1 MPRVPKNS
9 PQSVVEPV
17 PYEQD
22 PLPDPHDV
30 DEEMIA
36 DAALEESLTALDE
49 QLGANVGDAQVKI
62 YRQDARTKKLAYLYT
77 QTVPEFLESGM
88 DTLRDNY
95 GSGDYAVRVYL
106 NGRLH
111 THRIV
116 SVEIARG
123 VSPKLDGVPRAA
135 GANDF
140 AGAIMQ
146 AMAQMSAE
154 VQNTVRQIAEQ
165 NRPQSMQD
173 RLQELKLLRDVFGS
187 QQPAQPAHGTTIDE
201 FLKMLELA
209 KTLVPREGG
218 QSDLAAFADIAKPL
232 IGQLAMAKA
241 NAPAPALV
249 SMPAESASTQ
259 SQPDIVAL
267 GQILRSAMIAGAD
280 VAPYGE
286 MLLDTV
292 GEEQAAAL
300 LDAPQ
305 WFEALCQFIPEAA
318 TRRPWCEQLRE
329 HVRQALTDESVS
341 DTTTIKP
348 AT

>member
-1 MPRVPKNS
+1 MPRAPKNPS
-9 PQSVVEPV
+9 ESAAVH
-17 PYEQD
+17 EQLPPDRD
-22 PLPDPHDV
+22 PLPDPND
-30 DEEMIA
+30 DEWVA
-36 DAALEESLTALDE
+36 DAALEDSLIALDE
-49 QLGANVGDAQVKI
+49 QLGANAANAQVKI
-62 YRQDARTKKLAYLYT
+62 YRQDPRSKKLAYLYT

-88 DTLRDNY
+88 DTVRDGY

-116 SVEIARG
+116 SVESARG
-123 VSPKLDGVPRAA
+123 VVTRLDGVSRAPA
-135 GANDF
+135 GNDF
-140 AGAIMQ
+140 ASAIMT

-218 QSDLAAFADIAKPL
+218 SDLAAFADIAKPL
-232 IGQLAMAKA
+232 IGHLAMAKTA
-241 NAPAPALV
+241 QNPVPIISAPAQPE
-249 SMPAESASTQ
+249 PSA
-259 SQPDIVAL
+259 QPDVVAV
-267 GQILRSAMIAGAD
+267 GQILRSAMIANAD
-280 VAPYGE
+280 PAPYAE
-286 MLLDTV
+286 MLLDCF
-292 GEEQAAAL
+292 GEEQAAAM

-329 HVRQALTDESVS
+329 SVRHALTEDPAP
-341 DTTTIKP
+341 DTTATKP